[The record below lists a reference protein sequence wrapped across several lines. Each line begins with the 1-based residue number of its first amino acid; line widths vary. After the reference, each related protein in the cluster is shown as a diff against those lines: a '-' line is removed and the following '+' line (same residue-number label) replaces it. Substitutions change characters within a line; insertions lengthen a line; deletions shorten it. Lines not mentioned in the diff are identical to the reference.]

1 MYEEKILLTQKDIL
15 EQDFKIDARGYRP
28 QEVDKFLDMVMCD
41 YSEFNTI
48 INRLKNDLNEAI
60 SDKKLLIANKI
71 TDNLQERTIDMRFL
85 LKNQE
90 YDRNKRYYLTIE
102 NSETGVVLEQIQFVI
117 DIVKFKMF

>member
-1 MYEEKILLTQKDIL
+1 ATLNVY
-15 EQDFKIDARGYRP
+15 F
-28 QEVDKFLDMVMCD
+28 VD
-41 YSEFNTI
+41 EN
-48 INRLKNDLNEAI
+48 NEAI

-102 NSETGVVLEQIQFVI
+102 NSETSVVLEQIQFVI
-117 DIVKFKMF
+117 DIVKFMMF